1 MKRVFLEKWRTLLV
15 CGSVLWF
22 VWIWPTPYQNLPS
35 QKNKDGEKLQRRNRF
50 TGTVQFYNTLR
61 GGWEVWGTTS
71 NQKTDPPGLSPEDL
85 VQSDGKKLSF
95 KNRYVRI
102 HNPVVGDGFYFST
115 FNENGGKGRCLL
127 FLERN
132 GPYTG
137 QYWDLRKP
145 GSLKNEFLG
154 DQREVALGAD
164 GDLFMAV
171 SGSVDPAVRF
181 YAAGRPGIFK
191 LKIHGKFLS
200 AGKEAKFSNG
210 QYKIFA
216 SEQDLGEQSNWI
228 LSDSSK
234 PLPGESSSRED
245 RYPSKDL
252 IAGPLNGDWAGRLPP
267 QGGNLKLV
275 LHAETYP
282 GGIRATMDSP
292 DQNAYGISITLIT
305 LENDTV
311 FFRIDHLDVSF
322 EGKLD
327 GVSKKISG
335 TFFQCRKVFNV
346 EFVQLPAGKRDEV
359 ADSKKEKLQ
368 AILSRAQKGDADAQ
382 SELGHIYRGD
392 YGDPQNLEESLKWF
406 KAAAQQGN
414 TVGENGFGW
423 ALENGLATERN
434 PQEAVEWYHKAAA
447 KDDVWALN
455 RVGSC
460 YLKGIGVEAS
470 RDEAKKYF
478 QKALHV
484 KTAGTR
490 PVVKNSRNPFSVPDV
505 ANFDLKDVK
514 KLSEGTSLSAGNQ
527 DPNAASWTKQLDSSE
542 KKPSGQGWTGAWF
555 SRWNGGSSG
564 SDWTNG
570 KAEIQE
576 KDGRFYILYS
586 DSTDTYLIEAQK
598 DGNMLLGKYRDMEGS
613 DQGPWVGRLVDS
625 GRIDGQWSQGRWDF
639 RR

>member
-1 MKRVFLEKWRTLLV
+1 M
-15 CGSVLWF
+15 
-22 VWIWPTPYQNLPS
+22 
-35 QKNKDGEKLQRRNRF
+35 
-50 TGTVQFYNTLR
+50 
-61 GGWEVWGTTS
+61 
-71 NQKTDPPGLSPEDL
+71 
-85 VQSDGKKLSF
+85 
-95 KNRYVRI
+95 
-102 HNPVVGDGFYFST
+102 
-115 FNENGGKGRCLL
+115 
-127 FLERN
+127 
-132 GPYTG
+132 
-137 QYWDLRKP
+137 
-145 GSLKNEFLG
+145 
-154 DQREVALGAD
+154 
-164 GDLFMAV
+164 
-171 SGSVDPAVRF
+171 
-181 YAAGRPGIFK
+181 
-191 LKIHGKFLS
+191 
-200 AGKEAKFSNG
+200 
-210 QYKIFA
+210 
-216 SEQDLGEQSNWI
+216 
-228 LSDSSK
+228 
-234 PLPGESSSRED
+234 
-245 RYPSKDL
+245 
-252 IAGPLNGDWAGRLPP
+252 
-267 QGGNLKLV
+267 
-275 LHAETYP
+275 
-282 GGIRATMDSP
+282 
-292 DQNAYGISITLIT
+292 
-305 LENDTV
+305 
-311 FFRIDHLDVSF
+311 
-322 EGKLD
+322 
-327 GVSKKISG
+327 
-335 TFFQCRKVFNV
+335 
-346 EFVQLPAGKRDEV
+346 

-564 SDWTNG
+564 SDYHRLPIER
-570 KAEIQE
+570 KAE
-576 KDGRFYILYS
+576 
-586 DSTDTYLIEAQK
+586 A
-598 DGNMLLGKYRDMEGS
+598 
-613 DQGPWVGRLVDS
+613 
-625 GRIDGQWSQGRWDF
+625 
-639 RR
+639 